1 MRTKDYKTMS
11 KERLLSAIDESERN
25 SIEPSGSK
33 NNFINVR
40 IKKVRE
46 DFNELRG
53 KLLKQKIK
61 DIRRNLNEIEN
72 KKNLSNSKI
81 KQIQQNLLELE
92 ESLFKLNKYHDY
104 DDNEYRGIRDVRSL
118 FNQFDKD
125 YYKSIRTEI
134 AFNGTYIEYE
144 SKGHKDKTLPPKE
157 CFDMIKPYL
166 SDIITIIKHLKI

>member
-61 DIRRNLNEIEN
+61 DIRRNL

-92 ESLFKLNKYHDY
+92 ESLSKLNKYHDY

-144 SKGHKDKTLPPKE
+144 SKGHKDKTLSPKE

>member
-25 SIEPSGSK
+25 CIEPLGSK
-33 NNFINVR
+33 NNFNNVR

-134 AFNGTYIEYE
+134 AFNGNYIEYE
-144 SKGHKDKTLPPKE
+144 SKGHKDKTLSLKE

-166 SDIITIIKHLKI
+166 SDIITIIKLLKI